1 MYLVSTLDE
10 TNPIEKT
17 SLMTEMN
24 EELKDLW
31 FKIVLFKL
39 FTRTID
45 DLLTD
50 D

>member
-10 TNPIEKT
+10 RSPIEKT

-24 EELKDLW
+24 EALKDLW